1 MSHIGF
7 LFDLD
12 GTLVNSKPAVERAW
26 IKLAQEAQIPLEKM
40 VGLHGIP
47 AEQSLRMLLEG
58 RSEDEIRS
66 WVDRIEFLESS
77 DTDGVIAIPGA
88 KNLLNEL
95 NTRGIPWTIVTSCT
109 IPLALSRVKAAGIEM
124 PDHSVTFNDVKLG
137 KPHPEPFILGAKRI
151 GLEPNQCWVIED
163 APAGVKSGKSAGC
176 TVAAVLT
183 SHLKEQ
189 LDEADHFL
197 NHLDELLPLAFN

>member
-66 WVDRIEFLESS
+66 WVDRIEYLESS

-95 NTRGIPWTIVTSCT
+95 NNRSIPWTIVTSCT

-151 GLEPNQCWVIED
+151 GLDPNQCWVVED

-189 LDEADHFL
+189 LQEADHFL
-197 NHLDELLPLAFN
+197 NHLDELLPLAIN

>member
-47 AEQSLRMLLEG
+47 AEQSLRMLLED
-58 RSEDEIRS
+58 RSEEEIKS

-77 DTDGVIAIPGA
+77 DTTGVVPIPGA

-95 NTRGIPWTIVTSCT
+95 NERNIPWTIVTSCT
-109 IPLALSRVKAAGIEM
+109 IPLAISRVTAAGIEM

-151 GLEPNQCWVIED
+151 GLNPSQCWVIED

-189 LDEADHFL
+189 LNEADHFL
-197 NHLDELLPLAFN
+197 THLDELLPLALN

>member
-12 GTLVNSKPAVERAW
+12 GTLVDSKPAVERAW

-47 AEQSLRMLLEG
+47 AEQSLRMLLED
-58 RSEDEIRS
+58 RSEEEIKS

-77 DTDGVIAIPGA
+77 DTTGVVPIPGA

-95 NTRGIPWTIVTSCT
+95 NERNIPWTIVTSCT
-109 IPLALSRVKAAGIEM
+109 IPLAISRVTAAGIEM

-151 GLEPNQCWVIED
+151 GLDPSQCWVIED

-189 LDEADHFL
+189 LNESDHFL

>member
-12 GTLVNSKPAVERAW
+12 GTLVDSKPAVERAW
-26 IKLAQEAQIPLEKM
+26 IKLAQEAQIPPEKM

-47 AEQSLRMLLEG
+47 AEQSLRMLLED
-58 RSEDEIRS
+58 RSEEEIKS

-77 DTDGVIAIPGA
+77 DTAGVVAIPGA

-95 NTRGIPWTIVTSCT
+95 NERNIAWTIVTSCT
-109 IPLALSRVKAAGIEM
+109 IPLAISRVTAAGIEM

-183 SHLKEQ
+183 SHVKEQ
-189 LDEADHFL
+189 LNEADHFL

>member
-58 RSEDEIRS
+58 RSEEEIKS

-77 DTDGVIAIPGA
+77 DTAGVVAIPGA

-95 NTRGIPWTIVTSCT
+95 NERNIAWTIVTSCT
-109 IPLALSRVKAAGIEM
+109 IPLAISRVKAAGIEM

-151 GLEPNQCWVIED
+151 GLDPNQCWVIED

-183 SHLKEQ
+183 SHLQEQ
-189 LDEADHFL
+189 LNEADHFL

>member
-47 AEQSLRMLLEG
+47 AEQSLRMLLAE
-58 RSEDEIRS
+58 RSEEEIKS
-66 WVDRIEFLESS
+66 WIDRIEYLESS
-77 DTDGVIAIPGA
+77 DTEGVVAIPGA
-88 KNLLNEL
+88 KNLLNKL
-95 NTRGIPWTIVTSCT
+95 NDQNIPWTIVTSCT
-109 IPLALSRVKAAGIEM
+109 IPLAISRVKAAGIEM

-151 GLEPNQCWVIED
+151 GLDPSQCWVIED

-189 LDEADHFL
+189 LNEADHFL
-197 NHLDELLPLAFN
+197 NHLDELLPLAIN

>member
-58 RSEDEIRS
+58 RSEDEIKS
-66 WVDRIEFLESS
+66 WVDRIEYLESS

-95 NTRGIPWTIVTSCT
+95 NNRSIPWTIVTSCT
-109 IPLALSRVKAAGIEM
+109 IPLAISRVKAAGIEM

-151 GLEPNQCWVIED
+151 GLDPNQCWVIED

-183 SHLKEQ
+183 LHVKEQ
-189 LDEADHFL
+189 LNEADYFL
-197 NHLDELLPLAFN
+197 NHLDELLPLALN

>member
-12 GTLVNSKPAVERAW
+12 GTLVDSKPAVERAW

-58 RSEDEIRS
+58 RSEDEIKS
-66 WVDRIEFLESS
+66 WVDRIEYLESS
-77 DTDGVIAIPGA
+77 DTDGVVAIPGA

-95 NTRGIPWTIVTSCT
+95 NTRSIPWTIVTSCT
-109 IPLALSRVKAAGIEM
+109 IPLAISRVKAAGIEM

-137 KPHPEPFILGAKRI
+137 KPHPEPFIVGAKRI

-183 SHLKEQ
+183 SHVKEQ
-189 LDEADHFL
+189 LNEADHFL

>member
-26 IKLAQEAQIPLEKM
+26 IQLAQEAQIPLEKM

-47 AEQSLRMLLEG
+47 AEQSLRMLLED
-58 RSEDEIRS
+58 RPEDEIRN
-66 WVDRIEFLESS
+66 WVERIEYLESS
-77 DTDGVIAIPGA
+77 DTAGVVAIPGA
-88 KNLLNEL
+88 KELIAEL
-95 NTRGIPWTIVTSCT
+95 NQQKIAWTIVTSCT
-109 IPLALSRVKAAGIEM
+109 IPLAISRVKAAGIEM

-137 KPHPEPFILGAKRI
+137 KPHPEPFILGAQRI
-151 GLEPNQCWVIED
+151 GLDPTQCWVIED
-163 APAGVKSGKSAGC
+163 APAGVKAGKLAGC

-183 SHLKEQ
+183 SHVKEQ
-189 LDEADHFL
+189 LDEADYFL

>member
-12 GTLVNSKPAVERAW
+12 GTLVDSKPAVERAW

-47 AEQSLRMLLEG
+47 AEQSLRMLLED
-58 RSEDEIRS
+58 RSEEEIKS

-77 DTDGVIAIPGA
+77 DTTGVVPIPGA

-95 NTRGIPWTIVTSCT
+95 NERNIAWTIVTSCT
-109 IPLALSRVKAAGIEM
+109 IPLAISRVTAAGIEM

-151 GLEPNQCWVIED
+151 GLNPSQCWVIED

-189 LDEADHFL
+189 LNEADHFL

>member
-47 AEQSLRMLLEG
+47 AEQSLRMLLED
-58 RSEDEIRS
+58 RSEDEIKS

-77 DTDGVIAIPGA
+77 DTDGVVAIPGA

-95 NTRGIPWTIVTSCT
+95 NEKNIPWTIVTSCT
-109 IPLALSRVKAAGIEM
+109 IPLAISRVKAAGIEM

-151 GLEPNQCWVIED
+151 GLDPSQCWVIED

-189 LDEADHFL
+189 LNEADHFL

>member
-12 GTLVNSKPAVERAW
+12 GTLVDSKPAVERAW

-47 AEQSLRMLLEG
+47 AEQSLSMLLED
-58 RSEDEIRS
+58 RSEEEIKS

-77 DTDGVIAIPGA
+77 DTTGVVPIPGA

-95 NTRGIPWTIVTSCT
+95 NERNIPWTIVTSCT
-109 IPLALSRVKAAGIEM
+109 IPLAISRVTAAGIEM

-151 GLEPNQCWVIED
+151 GLNPSQCWVIED

-189 LDEADHFL
+189 LNEADHFL
-197 NHLDELLPLAFN
+197 NHLDELLPLALN

>member
-12 GTLVNSKPAVERAW
+12 GTLVDSKPAVERAW

-47 AEQSLRMLLEG
+47 AEQSLRMLLED
-58 RSEDEIRS
+58 RSEEEIKS

-77 DTDGVIAIPGA
+77 DTTGVVPIPGA

-95 NTRGIPWTIVTSCT
+95 NERNIPWTIVTSCT
-109 IPLALSRVKAAGIEM
+109 IPLAISRVTAAGIEM

-189 LDEADHFL
+189 LQEADHFL
-197 NHLDELLPLAFN
+197 NHLDELLPLAIN

>member
-58 RSEDEIRS
+58 RSEDEIKS

-77 DTDGVIAIPGA
+77 DTDGVVPIPGA
-88 KNLLNEL
+88 KNLLNQL
-95 NTRGIPWTIVTSCT
+95 NERSIPWTIVTSCT
-109 IPLALSRVKAAGIEM
+109 IPLAISRVKAAGIEM

>member
-26 IKLAQEAQIPLEKM
+26 IKLAQEAQFPLEKM

-47 AEQSLRMLLEG
+47 AEQSLRMLLED
-58 RSEDEIRS
+58 RSEDEIKS
-66 WVDRIEFLESS
+66 WVDRIEYLESS
-77 DTDGVIAIPGA
+77 DTDGVVAIPGA
-88 KNLLNEL
+88 KDLLNEL
-95 NTRGIPWTIVTSCT
+95 NNRSIPWTIVTSCT

-151 GLEPNQCWVIED
+151 GLEPDQCWVIED

-183 SHLKEQ
+183 SHMKEQ

-197 NHLDELLPLAFN
+197 NHLDELLPLALN

>member
-12 GTLVNSKPAVERAW
+12 GTLVDSKPAVERAW

-47 AEQSLRMLLEG
+47 AEQSVRMLLED
-58 RSEDEIRS
+58 RSEEEIKS

-77 DTDGVIAIPGA
+77 DTTGVVPIPGA

-95 NTRGIPWTIVTSCT
+95 NERNIPWTIVTSCT
-109 IPLALSRVKAAGIEM
+109 IPLAISRVTAAGIEM

-151 GLEPNQCWVIED
+151 GLNPSQCWVIED

-189 LDEADHFL
+189 LNEADYFL

>member
-58 RSEDEIRS
+58 RSEDEIKS
-66 WVDRIEFLESS
+66 WVDRIEYLESS
-77 DTDGVIAIPGA
+77 DTDGVVAIPGA
-88 KNLLNEL
+88 KDLLNEL
-95 NTRGIPWTIVTSCT
+95 NNRSIPWTIVTSCT

-189 LDEADHFL
+189 LQEADHFL
-197 NHLDELLPLAFN
+197 NHLDELLPLAVN

>member
-1 MSHIGF
+1 MSDIGF

-12 GTLVNSKPAVERAW
+12 GTLVNSQPAVERAW

-47 AEQSLRMLLEG
+47 AEQSLRMLLEN
-58 RSEDEIRS
+58 RSEDEIKS
-66 WVDRIEFLESS
+66 WIDRIEFLESS
-77 DTDGVIAIPGA
+77 DTKGVEAIPGA
-88 KNLLNEL
+88 KTLLNEL
-95 NTRGIPWTIVTSCT
+95 NKRNISWTIVTSCT
-109 IPLALSRVKAAGIEM
+109 TSLAISRVKAAGIEM
-124 PDHSVTFNDVKLG
+124 PNHSVTFNDVKLG

-151 GLEPNQCWVIED
+151 GLDPSQCWVIED
-163 APAGVKSGKSAGC
+163 APAGVRSGKSAGC

-189 LDEADHFL
+189 LNEADHYL
-197 NHLDELLPLAFN
+197 NHLDDLLPLAFN

>member
-12 GTLVNSKPAVERAW
+12 GTLVDSKPAVERAW
-26 IKLAQEAQIPLEKM
+26 IKLAQEAQIPPEKM

-47 AEQSLRMLLEG
+47 AEQSLRMLLED
-58 RSEDEIRS
+58 RSEEEIKS

-77 DTDGVIAIPGA
+77 DTAGVVAIPGA

-95 NTRGIPWTIVTSCT
+95 NERNIAWTIVTSCT
-109 IPLALSRVKAAGIEM
+109 IPLAISRVKAAGIEM

-183 SHLKEQ
+183 SHVKEQ
-189 LDEADHFL
+189 LNEADHFL

>member
-12 GTLVNSKPAVERAW
+12 GTLVDSKPAVERAW

-47 AEQSLRMLLEG
+47 AEQSLRMLLED
-58 RSEDEIRS
+58 RSEEEIKS

-77 DTDGVIAIPGA
+77 DTTGVVPIPGE
-88 KNLLNEL
+88 KNILNEL
-95 NTRGIPWTIVTSCT
+95 NERNIPWTIVTSCT
-109 IPLALSRVKAAGIEM
+109 IPLAISRVTAAGIEM

-151 GLEPNQCWVIED
+151 GLNPSQCWVIED

-189 LDEADHFL
+189 LNEADHFL
-197 NHLDELLPLAFN
+197 NHLDELLPLALN

>member
-1 MSHIGF
+1 VSHIGF

-47 AEQSLRMLLEG
+47 AEQSLRMLLAD
-58 RSEDEIRS
+58 RSEVEIKS
-66 WVDRIEFLESS
+66 WVDRIEYLESS

-95 NTRGIPWTIVTSCT
+95 NNRSIPWTIVTSCT

-151 GLEPNQCWVIED
+151 GLDPNQCWVVED

-189 LDEADHFL
+189 LQEADHFL
-197 NHLDELLPLAFN
+197 NHLDELLPLAIN

>member
-58 RSEDEIRS
+58 RSEDEIKS
-66 WVDRIEFLESS
+66 WVDRIEYLESS

-95 NTRGIPWTIVTSCT
+95 NNRSIPWTIVTSCT
-109 IPLALSRVKAAGIEM
+109 IPLAISRVKAAGIEM

-137 KPHPEPFILGAKRI
+137 KPFPDPFILGAQRI
-151 GLEPNQCWVIED
+151 GLNPSQCWVIED
-163 APAGVKSGKSAGC
+163 APAGVVAGKSAGC

-183 SHLKEQ
+183 SHAKDQ
-189 LDEADHFL
+189 LHQADHFL
-197 NHLDELLPLAFN
+197 DHLDDLLPLAFN

>member
-12 GTLVNSKPAVERAW
+12 GTLVDSKPAVERAW

-58 RSEDEIRS
+58 RSEDEIKS
-66 WVDRIEFLESS
+66 WVDRIEYLESS

-95 NTRGIPWTIVTSCT
+95 NNRSIPWTIVTSCT
-109 IPLALSRVKAAGIEM
+109 IPLAISRVKAAGIEM

-183 SHLKEQ
+183 SHVKEQ
-189 LDEADHFL
+189 LNEADHFL
-197 NHLDELLPLAFN
+197 NHLDELLTLAFN

>member
-12 GTLVNSKPAVERAW
+12 GTLVDSKPAVERAW

-47 AEQSLRMLLEG
+47 AEQSLRMLLED
-58 RSEDEIRS
+58 RSEEEIKS

-77 DTDGVIAIPGA
+77 DTTGVVPIPGA

-95 NTRGIPWTIVTSCT
+95 NERNIAWTIVTSCT
-109 IPLALSRVKAAGIEM
+109 IPLAISRVTAAGIEM

-151 GLEPNQCWVIED
+151 GLNPSQCWVIED

-189 LDEADHFL
+189 LNEADHFL
-197 NHLDELLPLAFN
+197 NHLDELLPLALN

>member
-1 MSHIGF
+1 
-7 LFDLD
+7 
-12 GTLVNSKPAVERAW
+12 LVDSKPAVERAW

-47 AEQSLRMLLEG
+47 AEQSLRMLLED
-58 RSEDEIRS
+58 RSEEEIKS

-77 DTDGVIAIPGA
+77 DTTGVVPIPGA

-95 NTRGIPWTIVTSCT
+95 NERNIPWTIVTSCT
-109 IPLALSRVKAAGIEM
+109 IPLAISRVTAAGIEM

-151 GLEPNQCWVIED
+151 GLNPSQCWVIED

-189 LDEADHFL
+189 LNEADHFL

>member
-47 AEQSLRMLLEG
+47 AEQSLRMLLAE
-58 RSEDEIRS
+58 RSEEEIKS
-66 WVDRIEFLESS
+66 WVDRIEYLESS
-77 DTDGVIAIPGA
+77 DTEGVVAIPGA

-95 NTRGIPWTIVTSCT
+95 NNQNIPWTIVTSCT

-151 GLEPNQCWVIED
+151 GLNPNQCWVIED
-163 APAGVKSGKSAGC
+163 APAGVRSGKSAGC

-189 LDEADHFL
+189 LQEADHFL
-197 NHLDELLPLAFN
+197 NHLDELLPLAIN

>member
-58 RSEDEIRS
+58 RSEDEIKS
-66 WVDRIEFLESS
+66 WVDRIEYLESS

-88 KNLLNEL
+88 KILLNEL
-95 NTRGIPWTIVTSCT
+95 NNRSIPWTIVTSCT
-109 IPLALSRVKAAGIEM
+109 IPLAISRVKAAGIEM

-151 GLEPNQCWVIED
+151 GLDPNLCWVIED

-183 SHLKEQ
+183 SHVKEQ
-189 LDEADHFL
+189 LNEADHFL
-197 NHLDELLPLAFN
+197 NHLDELLPLALN

>member
-1 MSHIGF
+1 
-7 LFDLD
+7 
-12 GTLVNSKPAVERAW
+12 
-26 IKLAQEAQIPLEKM
+26 
-40 VGLHGIP
+40 
-47 AEQSLRMLLEG
+47 MLLEG
-58 RSEDEIRS
+58 RSEDEIKS
-66 WVDRIEFLESS
+66 WVDRIEYLESS

-95 NTRGIPWTIVTSCT
+95 NYRSIPWTIVTSCT
-109 IPLALSRVKAAGIEM
+109 IPLAISRVKAAGIEM

-151 GLEPNQCWVIED
+151 GLAPNQCWVIED

-183 SHLKEQ
+183 SHVKEQ
-189 LDEADHFL
+189 LNEADHFL

>member
-47 AEQSLRMLLEG
+47 AEQSLRMLLED
-58 RSEDEIRS
+58 RSEDEIKS
-66 WVDRIEFLESS
+66 WVDRIEYLESS
-77 DTDGVIAIPGA
+77 DTDGVVAIPGA

-95 NTRGIPWTIVTSCT
+95 NDKKIPWTIVTSCT
-109 IPLALSRVKAAGIEM
+109 VPLALSRVKAAGIEM
-124 PDHSVTFNDVKLG
+124 PDNSVTFNDVKLG

-151 GLEPNQCWVIED
+151 GLDPNQCWVIED
-163 APAGVKSGKSAGC
+163 APAGVKSGKSASC

-183 SHLKEQ
+183 SHMKEQ
-189 LDEADHFL
+189 LNEADHFL

>member
-12 GTLVNSKPAVERAW
+12 GTLVNSQPAVERAW

-47 AEQSLRMLLEG
+47 AEQSLRMLLED
-58 RSEDEIRS
+58 RSEDEIKS
-66 WVDRIEFLESS
+66 WVDRIEYLESS

-95 NTRGIPWTIVTSCT
+95 NNRSIPWTIVTSCT

-151 GLEPNQCWVIED
+151 GLEPDQCWVIED

-189 LDEADHFL
+189 LQEADHFL
-197 NHLDELLPLAFN
+197 NHLDELLPLAIN

>member
-26 IKLAQEAQIPLEKM
+26 IQLAKEAQIPFEKM
-40 VGLHGIP
+40 VGLHGILG
-47 AEQSLRMLLEG
+47 EQSLRMLMKD
-58 RSEDEIRS
+58 RDEAEIMN
-66 WVDRIEFLESS
+66 WVQRIEYLEMS
-77 DTDGVIAIPGA
+77 DTDGITAINGA
-88 KNLLNEL
+88 KELLTELNEKE
-95 NTRGIPWTIVTSCT
+95 IPWTIVTSCT
-109 IPLALSRVKAAGIEM
+109 IPLAQSRVKAAGIEL
-124 PDHSVTFNDVKLG
+124 PDHAVTFDDVELG

-151 GLEPNQCWVIED
+151 GLNPNQCWVIED
-163 APAGVKSGKSAGC
+163 APAGVKSGKTAGC

-183 SHLKEQ
+183 SHDQTQ
-189 LDEADHFL
+189 LIEADHYL

>member
-12 GTLVNSKPAVERAW
+12 GTLIDSKPAVERAW

-47 AEQSLRMLLEG
+47 AEQSLRMLLED
-58 RSEDEIRS
+58 RSEEEIKS

-77 DTDGVIAIPGA
+77 DTTGVVPIPGA

-95 NTRGIPWTIVTSCT
+95 NERNIPWTIVTSCT
-109 IPLALSRVKAAGIEM
+109 IPLAISRVTAAGIEM

-151 GLEPNQCWVIED
+151 GLNPSQCWVIED

-189 LDEADHFL
+189 LNEADHFL
-197 NHLDELLPLAFN
+197 NHLDELLPLALN

>member
-58 RSEDEIRS
+58 RSEDEIKS
-66 WVDRIEFLESS
+66 WVDRIEYLESS

-88 KNLLNEL
+88 KNLLNDQ
-95 NTRGIPWTIVTSCT
+95 
-109 IPLALSRVKAAGIEM
+109 A
-124 PDHSVTFNDVKLG
+124 F
-137 KPHPEPFILGAKRI
+137 
-151 GLEPNQCWVIED
+151 Q
-163 APAGVKSGKSAGC
+163 
-176 TVAAVLT
+176 
-183 SHLKEQ
+183 
-189 LDEADHFL
+189 FL
-197 NHLDELLPLAFN
+197 LL

>member
-12 GTLVNSKPAVERAW
+12 GTLVDSKPAVERAW

-58 RSEDEIRS
+58 RSEEEIKS

-77 DTDGVIAIPGA
+77 DTAGVVAIPGA

-95 NTRGIPWTIVTSCT
+95 NERNIAWTIVTSCT
-109 IPLALSRVKAAGIEM
+109 IPLAISRVKAAGIEM

-151 GLEPNQCWVIED
+151 GLDPSQCWVIED

-189 LDEADHFL
+189 LNEADHFL
-197 NHLDELLPLAFN
+197 NHLDDLLPLAFN